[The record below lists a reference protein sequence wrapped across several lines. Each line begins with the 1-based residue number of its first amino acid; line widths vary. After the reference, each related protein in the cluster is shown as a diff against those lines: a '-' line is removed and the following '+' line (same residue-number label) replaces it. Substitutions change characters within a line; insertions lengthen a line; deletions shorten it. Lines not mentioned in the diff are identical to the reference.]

1 MGDNKMQEV
10 TFSQKIHL
18 LVPEALHGQVKQAA
32 FDEGQTI
39 SEFLRGAVRDKLRAV
54 KAPAEQAAGAGD

>member
-1 MGDNKMQEV
+1 MQAV

-32 FDEGQTI
+32 ADEGQTI
-39 SEFLRGAVRDKLRAV
+39 SEFLRTAARAHLRRIQALS
-54 KAPAEQAAGAGD
+54 EQMAGAGD

>member
-1 MGDNKMQEV
+1 MQAV

-32 FDEGQTI
+32 AEEGQTI
-39 SEFLRGAVRDKLRAV
+39 SEFLRTAARAHLRSIQALS
-54 KAPAEQAAGAGD
+54 EQTAGAGD

>member
-1 MGDNKMQEV
+1 MQAV

-32 FDEGQTI
+32 AHEGQTI
-39 SEFLRGAVRDKLRAV
+39 SEFIRQAIRAKMNGPV
-54 KAPAEQAAGAGD
+54 QAPAEQAAGAGD